1 MNRHHALGPKRVA
14 GHTDPA
20 FEEVKAVFEA
30 GLANGD
36 DLGGAVAV
44 FVDGRAVV
52 DLWGGIADRRT
63 GRPWR
68 RDTACPTF
76 SCTKGVTATAAL
88 MVSQQYGRGTDE
100 PVSAWW
106 PEFAQHNK
114 HETTLSDLMAHRAG
128 LPVLE
133 RPVSVAQAADPAA
146 MADLLAHQYPLWPP
160 GAEHGY
166 HALTFGWLV
175 GEFVRR
181 HTGMTVGEFTCRHL
195 GDRLRIGASG
205 AAVREA
211 ARISSPPPE
220 QRVWSAEN
228 APPIPDDTVT
238 EILAAFADPESLFIR
253 ASSNP
258 VASYNDPEV
267 LSAGWPAAGLVTT
280 ARDLATFYGDL
291 IGGTLVAPGLL
302 REAITERVRGRDR
315 VLCLESAFGLGYML
329 PSENFVVPE
338 PAQRTAFGHP
348 GAGGAVGL
356 ADVEHK
362 VAFAFVPNLRRDWLA
377 GDRRAYRLIAAV
389 YDAL

>member
-1 MNRHHALGPKRVA
+1 MSGSAE

-20 FEEVKAVFEA
+20 FAEVKAVFEA

-36 DLGGAVAV
+36 DLGAAVAV

-63 GRPWR
+63 GRSWT

-88 MVSQQYGRGTDE
+88 MVAQQRGHGADE

-106 PEFAQHNK
+106 PEFAQHDK
-114 HETTLSDLMAHRAG
+114 HETTLSDLMSHRAG

-133 RPVSVAQAADPAA
+133 RPVSAAQTTDPAA
-146 MADLLAHQYPLWPP
+146 MADLLAGQSPLWRP
-160 GAEHGY
+160 GTEHGY

-181 HTGMTVGEFTCRHL
+181 HTGLTVGEFTRRHL
-195 GDRLRIGASG
+195 GDRLLIGASG
-205 AAVREA
+205 ASAREA
-211 ARISSPPPE
+211 ARVSSPPPE
-220 QRVWSAEN
+220 QRVWKAEN
-228 APPIPDDTVT
+228 APPIPDDAVA
-238 EILAAFADPESLFIR
+238 EMAAAIADSESLFIR

-267 LSAGWPAAGLVTT
+267 LAAGWPAAGLVTA
-280 ARDLATFYGDL
+280 ARDLAKFYGDL
-291 IGGTLVAPGLL
+291 VSGSLIAPGPL

-329 PSENFVVPE
+329 PSQNFVVPE
-338 PAQRTAFGHP
+338 PAQRTVFGHP
-348 GAGGAVGL
+348 GAGGSVGL
-356 ADVEHK
+356 ADLEHK

>member
-1 MNRHHALGPKRVA
+1 MSSSAQGHAA
-14 GHTDPA
+14 PA
-20 FEEVKAVFEA
+20 FAEVKAVFEA

-36 DLGGAVAV
+36 DLGAAVAV
-44 FVDGRAVV
+44 FVDGHAVV

-63 GRPWR
+63 GRPWT

-88 MVSQQYGRGTDE
+88 LVAQQYGHSSDE

-106 PEFAQHNK
+106 PEFAQHDK
-114 HETTLSDLMAHRAG
+114 HEITLGDLMTHRAG

-133 RPVSVAQAADPAA
+133 HPVSVAQAADPAA
-146 MADLLAHQYPLWPP
+146 MADLLAGQRPLWQP
-160 GAEHGY
+160 GTEHGY

-181 HTGMTVGEFTCRHL
+181 RTGMTVGEFTRRHL
-195 GDRLRIGASG
+195 GDRLLIGASG
-205 AAVREA
+205 AAVPDV

-220 QRVWSAEN
+220 QRVWSVEN
-228 APPIPDDTVT
+228 APPIPDGTVAEMVT
-238 EILAAFADPESLFIR
+238 AMSDPESLFIR

-258 VASYNDPEV
+258 IASYNDPEV
-267 LSAGWPAAGLVTT
+267 LAAGWPAAGLVTT
-280 ARDLATFYGDL
+280 ARDLAKFYSELISGTF
-291 IGGTLVAPGLL
+291 VAPGPL

-315 VLCLESAFGLGYML
+315 VLHLESAFGLGYML
-329 PSENFVVPE
+329 PSQNFVVPE

-348 GAGGAVGL
+348 GAGGSVGL
-356 ADVEHK
+356 ADLDHK

-377 GDRRAYRLIAAV
+377 GDRRAHRLIAAV

>member
-1 MNRHHALGPKRVA
+1 MSCSVA
-14 GHTDPA
+14 GHADPA
-20 FEEVKAVFEA
+20 FAEVKAVFEA

-36 DLGGAVAV
+36 DLGAAVAV
-44 FVDGRAVV
+44 YVDGRAVV

-63 GRPWR
+63 GRPWS
-68 RDTACPTF
+68 RDTICPTF
-76 SCTKGVTATAAL
+76 SCTKGVTATAAH
-88 MVSQQYGRGTDE
+88 MVAQECGQGIDE

-106 PEFAQHNK
+106 PDFARHDK

-133 RPVSVAQAADPAA
+133 RPVSAAEAADPAA
-146 MADLLAHQYPLWPP
+146 MADLLARQSPLWQP
-160 GAEHGY
+160 GTEHGY

-181 HTGMTVGEFTCRHL
+181 HTGLTVGEFTRRHL
-195 GDRLRIGASG
+195 GDRLLIGLSG
-205 AAVREA
+205 AAVHEV
-211 ARISSPPPE
+211 ARITSPPPE
-220 QRVWSAEN
+220 QRVWSTEN
-228 APPIPDDTVT
+228 APPIPDDAVAEMMT
-238 EILAAFADPESLFIR
+238 AMSDPESLFIR

-267 LSAGWPAAGLVTT
+267 LAAGWPAAGLVTT
-280 ARDLATFYGDL
+280 ARDLAKFYGDL
-291 IGGTLVAPGLL
+291 ISGTLVAPGAL
-302 REAITERVRGRDR
+302 REAITQRVRGRDR
-315 VLCLESAFGLGYML
+315 VLRLESAFGLGYML
-329 PSENFVVPE
+329 PSQNFVVPE
-338 PAQRTAFGHP
+338 AAQSVFGHP

-356 ADVEHK
+356 ADLEHR

>member
-1 MNRHHALGPKRVA
+1 MSSSAA
-14 GHTDPA
+14 GHADPA
-20 FEEVKAVFEA
+20 FAEVKAVFEA

-36 DLGGAVAV
+36 DLGAAVAV

-63 GRPWR
+63 GRPWT

-88 MVSQQYGRGTDE
+88 MVVQQCGHGADD

-106 PEFAQHNK
+106 PEFAQHDK

-128 LPVLE
+128 LPVVE

-146 MADLLAHQYPLWPP
+146 MADLLAGQSPLWQP
-160 GAEHGY
+160 GTEHGY
-166 HALTFGWLV
+166 HALSFGWLV

-181 HTGMTVGEFTCRHL
+181 HSDMTVGEFTRRHL
-195 GDRLRIGASG
+195 GDRLFIGASG
-205 AAVREA
+205 TAVPDV

-220 QRVWSAEN
+220 QRVWSVEN
-228 APPIPDDTVT
+228 APPIPGDTVAEMVT
-238 EILAAFADPESLFIR
+238 AMSDPESLFIR
-253 ASSNP
+253 ASTNP

-267 LSAGWPAAGLVTT
+267 LAAGWPAAGLVTT
-280 ARDLATFYGDL
+280 ARDLAKFYGDL
-291 IGGTLVAPGLL
+291 ISGTLVAPGPLQ
-302 REAITERVRGRDR
+302 EATTERVRGNDR

-329 PSENFVVPE
+329 PSQNFVVPE

-348 GAGGAVGL
+348 GAGGSVGL
-356 ADVEHK
+356 ADLEHK
-362 VAFAFVPNLRRDWLA
+362 VAFAFTPNLRRDWLA

>member
-1 MNRHHALGPKRVA
+1 MSSPATGHA
-14 GHTDPA
+14 DPA
-20 FEEVKAVFEA
+20 FAEVKAVFEA

-36 DLGGAVAV
+36 DLGAAVAV

-63 GRPWR
+63 GRPWT

-88 MVSQQYGRGTDE
+88 MVAQQCGPDTDE

-106 PEFAQHNK
+106 PEFAQHDK
-114 HETTLSDLMAHRAG
+114 HKTTLSDLMAHRAG

-146 MADLLAHQYPLWPP
+146 MADLLASQSPLWRP
-160 GAEHGY
+160 GTEHGY
-166 HALTFGWLV
+166 HALTFGWLA

-181 HTGMTVGEFTCRHL
+181 RTGMSVGEFTRRNL
-195 GDRLRIGASG
+195 GDRLLIGASG
-205 AAVREA
+205 EAVREA
-211 ARISSPPPE
+211 ARVSSPPPE

-228 APPIPDDTVT
+228 APPISEDAVT
-238 EILAAFADPESLFIR
+238 EMVTAMSDPESLFIR

-267 LSAGWPAAGLVTT
+267 LAAGWPAAGLVTT
-280 ARDLATFYGDL
+280 ARDLARFYGDL
-291 IGGTLVAPGLL
+291 ISGTLVAPGLL

-315 VLCLESAFGLGYML
+315 VLRLESAFGLGYML
-329 PSENFVVPE
+329 PSQNFVVPE
-338 PAQRTAFGHP
+338 PAQRTVFGHP
-348 GAGGAVGL
+348 GAGGSVGL
-356 ADVEHK
+356 ADLEHK

>member
-1 MNRHHALGPKRVA
+1 MSSAAA
-14 GHTDPA
+14 GHADPA
-20 FEEVKAVFEA
+20 FAEVKAVFEA
-30 GLANGD
+30 GLADGD
-36 DLGGAVAV
+36 DLGAAVAV

-63 GRPWR
+63 GRPWT

-88 MVSQQYGRGTDE
+88 MVAQEHGHEADE

-106 PEFAQHNK
+106 PEFAQHDK
-114 HETTLSDLMAHRAG
+114 HETTLTDLLAHRAG
-128 LPVLE
+128 LPVVE
-133 RPVSVAQAADPAA
+133 HPVSVARAADHPA
-146 MADLLAHQYPLWPP
+146 MADLLARQRPLWEP
-160 GAEHGY
+160 GTEHGY

-181 HTGMTVGEFTCRHL
+181 HTGMTVGEFTRRHVS
-195 GDRLRIGASG
+195 DRLLIGASG

-228 APPIPDDTVT
+228 APPIPEDTVAQMV
-238 EILAAFADPESLFIR
+238 AAIADPESLFIR
-253 ASSNP
+253 SASNP
-258 VASYNDPEV
+258 VPAFNDPEV
-267 LSAGWPAAGLVTT
+267 LAAGWPAAGLMTT
-280 ARDLATFYGDL
+280 ARDLAKFYGDL
-291 IGGTLVAPGLL
+291 IGGTLFAPGLL
-302 REAITERVRGRDR
+302 REAVTERVRGQDR
-315 VLCLESAFGLGYML
+315 VLRLESAFGLGYML
-329 PSENFVVPE
+329 PSQNFVVPP

-348 GAGGAVGL
+348 GAGGSVGL
-356 ADVEHK
+356 ADLEHK

-377 GDRRAYRLIAAV
+377 GDRRAYRLVAAV

>member
-1 MNRHHALGPKRVA
+1 M
-14 GHTDPA
+14 
-20 FEEVKAVFEA
+20 KAVFEA

-36 DLGGAVAV
+36 DLGAAVAV

-52 DLWGGIADRRT
+52 DLWGGIADKRT
-63 GRPWR
+63 GRPWT

-88 MVSQQYGRGTDE
+88 MVAQQCGHGVDD

-106 PEFAQHNK
+106 PEFAQHDK
-114 HETTLSDLMAHRAG
+114 HETTLGDLMAHQAG

-133 RPVSVAQAADPAA
+133 CQVSVAQAADPAA
-146 MADLLAHQYPLWPP
+146 MAGLLAGQSPLWQP
-160 GAEHGY
+160 GTEHGY
-166 HALTFGWLV
+166 HALSFGWLV

-181 HTGMTVGEFTCRHL
+181 HSDMTVGEFTRRHL
-195 GDRLRIGASG
+195 GDRLFMGASG
-205 AAVREA
+205 AAVPDV

-220 QRVWSAEN
+220 QRIWSVEN
-228 APPIPDDTVT
+228 APPIPDDTVAEMVT
-238 EILAAFADPESLFIR
+238 AMSDPESLFIR

-267 LSAGWPAAGLVTT
+267 LAAGWPAAGLVTT
-280 ARDLATFYGDL
+280 ARDLAKFYGDL
-291 IGGTLVAPGLL
+291 IGGTLVAPGPL
-302 REAITERVRGRDR
+302 REAITERVRGNDR
-315 VLCLESAFGLGYML
+315 VLRLESAFGLGYML
-329 PSENFVVPE
+329 PSQNFVVPE
-338 PAQRTAFGHP
+338 AAQRTAFGHP

-356 ADVEHK
+356 ADLEHK

>member
-1 MNRHHALGPKRVA
+1 M
-14 GHTDPA
+14 DPA
-20 FEEVKAVFEA
+20 FAEVKAVFEA

-36 DLGGAVAV
+36 DLGAAVAV

-52 DLWGGIADRRT
+52 DLWGGIADKRT
-63 GRPWR
+63 GRPWT

-88 MVSQQYGRGTDE
+88 MVAQQCGRGADE

-106 PEFAQHNK
+106 PEFAQHDK

-133 RPVSVAQAADPAA
+133 LPVSVAQAADPAA
-146 MADLLAHQYPLWPP
+146 MADLLARQCPLWQP
-160 GAEHGY
+160 GTEHGY

-181 HTGMTVGEFTCRHL
+181 HSDMTVGEFTRRHL
-195 GDRLRIGASG
+195 GDRLFIGASG
-205 AAVREA
+205 EAVRDI

-220 QRVWSAEN
+220 QRAWSAEN
-228 APPIPDDTVT
+228 APPIPDDTVAEMVT
-238 EILAAFADPESLFIR
+238 AMSDPESLFIR

-267 LSAGWPAAGLVTT
+267 LAAGWPAAGLVTT
-280 ARDLATFYGDL
+280 ARDLAKFYGDL
-291 IGGTLVAPGLL
+291 ISGTLIAPGPL
-302 REAITERVRGRDR
+302 REAIAERVRGQDQ
-315 VLCLESAFGLGYML
+315 VLRLESAFGLGYML
-329 PSENFVVPE
+329 PSQNFVVPE
-338 PAQRTAFGHP
+338 LAQRTVFGHP
-348 GAGGAVGL
+348 GAGGSVGL
-356 ADVEHK
+356 ADLEHK